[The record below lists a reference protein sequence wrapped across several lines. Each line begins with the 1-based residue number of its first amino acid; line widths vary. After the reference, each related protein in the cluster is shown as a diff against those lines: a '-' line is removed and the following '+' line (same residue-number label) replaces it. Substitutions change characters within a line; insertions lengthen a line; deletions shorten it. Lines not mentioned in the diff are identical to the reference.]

1 MTICFGVYSKNSS
14 LDCTIYIFY
23 NHRLLEKYQI
33 YCILYSIGIYE
44 IYHKMNVLFPLIWVY
59 ILLFYSNSLS
69 SELSTQEI
77 VLSRGSIILKQY
89 PLLDQY
95 DKNDPFSFSQKH
107 YQLIWNSDA
116 RKFQKYSMNSK
127 QLSND
132 VSLFFHSE

>member
-1 MTICFGVYSKNSS
+1 
-14 LDCTIYIFY
+14 
-23 NHRLLEKYQI
+23 
-33 YCILYSIGIYE
+33 
-44 IYHKMNVLFPLIWVY
+44 MNDLFPLIWVY
-59 ILLFYSNSLS
+59 NFLFYSNSLS

-107 YQLIWNSDA
+107 YQLIWNSDT

-132 VSLFFHSE
+132 VSLFFHSEYDIYHD